1 MGLIPDI
8 KMTIYNHYVKEKQRF
23 LENCLQCGLCAQACP
38 ILPHTD
44 SSKDTYQQI
53 QEQVFHFIDKGLFSK
68 QAYTKAFS
76 CMECFKCANGV
87 CPEDLNPMLI
97 NELIKQE
104 YIGQGLENSFFN
116 DPGRW
121 DSAQR
126 VMANIQVSES
136 EYTKITSSYGQP
148 DAPYV
153 FFPGCNVYFQP
164 EKLLNALDIMD
175 AIGDDYSFLPGL
187 DYCCSD
193 SHLFF
198 GAVKE
203 GGKKAEEL
211 ITALSEF
218 NPKTVILWCPT
229 CHCRFKTTISPSMKI
244 PFKVISFPQYLA
256 ENMHKLQLTDAAA
269 GTVTLHDACKS
280 AYTSVDINGPRD
292 VLKQLPGVELVEMA
306 HCGHNTMCCGSGAMT
321 WFPDS
326 CKHIRK
332 QRLDEAMNTGADR
345 LVTICHYCSQTFVT
359 EEPAYDFSVDNYVN
373 LVALAMG
380 IHRKDKFK
388 QYTLWA
394 DREMIVKDA
403 QARIASSPFAKKRI
417 LDVLG
422 SLF

>member
-1 MGLIPDI
+1 M
-8 KMTIYNHYVKEKQRF
+8 
-23 LENCLQCGLCAQACP
+23 
-38 ILPHTD
+38 
-44 SSKDTYQQI
+44 
-53 QEQVFHFIDKGLFSK
+53 
-68 QAYTKAFS
+68 TKAF
-76 CMECFKCANGV
+76 FQNR
-87 CPEDLNPMLI
+87 LI
-97 NELIKQE
+97 PKH
-104 YIGQGLENSFFN
+104 
-116 DPGRW
+116 
-121 DSAQR
+121 
-126 VMANIQVSES
+126 
-136 EYTKITSSYGQP
+136 
-148 DAPYV
+148 
-153 FFPGCNVYFQP
+153 FPGCNVYFQP

-229 CHCRFKTTISPSMKI
+229 CHCRFKTTLSLSMKI

-269 GTVTLHDACKS
+269 GTVTLHEGCKS
-280 AYTSVDINGPRD
+280 AYTGVDINGPRD
-292 VLKQLPGVELVEMA
+292 VLKRLPGVNLVEMA
-306 HCGHNTMCCGSGAMT
+306 HYGRNTMCCGSGAMT

-332 QRLDEAMNTGADR
+332 QRLDEAGNTGADR

-359 EEPAYDFSVDNYVN
+359 EEPAYDFSVDNFVN
-373 LVALAMG
+373 LVALSMG
-380 IHRKDKFK
+380 IHRQDKFK

-394 DREMIVKDA
+394 DRDMIVKDA
-403 QARIASSPFAKKRI
+403 QARIASSPFAKKE
-417 LDVLG
+417 
-422 SLF
+422 F